1 LNLVTN
7 YYTILSSCIYC
18 VYGAH
23 MFEFLGYFL
32 LICTALSWI
41 RYNYMTY
48 FDYILTILWNN
59 YDVILNMH
67 IFMTRLSI
75 CVTLT

>member
-1 LNLVTN
+1 
-7 YYTILSSCIYC
+7 
-18 VYGAH
+18 